1 MSADHVPTLD
11 EMREFFAREFFQ
23 NPVLI
28 DEATRDRVVV
38 RMEVDDQH
46 LRPGQT
52 VMGPVMMTLADT
64 AAYAA
69 LLARGISYAHAV
81 TSSLHITFLARPRA
95 DQALLAIGHLLKLG
109 KKLAVVDVRV
119 ESADSAELVAHATV
133 TYSIPKR

>member
-1 MSADHVPTLD
+1 MSDEPIPTLD

-28 DEATRDRVVV
+28 DDATPDRVVV
-38 RMEVDDQH
+38 RMEVDHQH

-64 AAYAA
+64 AAYAS

-81 TSSLHITFLARPRA
+81 TSSLHITFLARPTA
-95 DQALLAIGHLLKLG
+95 DQDLLAIGHLLKLG
-109 KKLAVVDVRV
+109 KKLAVIDVRIQ
-119 ESADSAELVAHATV
+119 SAANDDLVAHATV